1 MYFKVSLVV
10 VLNANETSNPGWP
23 SLVEGPR
30 LAYAFKTDYGFFLV
44 PFCLFVCLSSS
55 CNFL

>member
-23 SLVEGPR
+23 SLVER
-30 LAYAFKTDYGFFLV
+30 LRLPYAFKTDYGFFFSAFLLL
-44 PFCLFVCLSSS
+44 LFKQQL
-55 CNFL
+55 